1 MQSNAQ
7 NIAGNVSVLL
17 LGDSRMAFP
26 IAKALHKQGAQVFA
40 GVSIYS
46 NYLEWSRYLHGTFSH
61 PSTDNGTDDALP
73 AILNWL
79 AQNPQIDVIQPVS
92 ESASRLIMRHRE
104 TFERIATLIMPSS
117 ETVSLC
123 SSKGEMFR
131 LCREL
136 GVPLAPFEIIESQD
150 ALLAASQRIGFP
162 LIVKPSNVD
171 AELFGRKA
179 IITQS
184 ESELASAFPAWPSEH
199 PELII
204 QKFVKGPRHSVIFS
218 AQNGRLLK
226 AAAVAALRTHEDDG
240 TGYTTLGVTVAP
252 SQPVKDATEKLVR
265 ALDYSFTGCTQFI
278 VDPDTGET
286 TFMELNPRTSLARIS
301 EAAGVHHSLLGLQH
315 ALGVDLGDQDDAWDT
330 KHGVRYVW
338 TKGDLMRLKRGVATG
353 QKSIFQALYELPSI
367 GWDAVRSCHA
377 IFDLSDPMPAIGTYL
392 NPIIEKFRTPN
403 DKTVTHGCEAK
414 YQT

>member
-1 MQSNAQ
+1 MRTNAR
-7 NIAGNVSVLL
+7 NSTRDASVLL

-26 IAKALHKQGAQVFA
+26 IAKALYEHGAKVFA

-104 TFERIATLIMPSS
+104 TFERIAKLIMPASQA
-117 ETVSLC
+117 VSRC
-123 SSKGEMFR
+123 ANKGEMFR
-131 LCREL
+131 LCQEL
-136 GVPLAPFEIIESQD
+136 GVPLAPFEIIESRQ
-150 ALLAASQRIGFP
+150 ALISASSRIGFP

-179 IITQS
+179 IIAQS
-184 ESELASAFPAWPSEH
+184 ESELKAAFPMWPNEH

-204 QKFVKGPRHSVIFS
+204 QKFVKGPRQSVIFS
-218 AQNGRLLK
+218 AKNGRLLK

-252 SQPVKDATEKLVR
+252 SQPVKDATENLVH

-301 EAAGVHHSLLGLQH
+301 EAAGLHHSLLGLQH
-315 ALGVDLGDQDDAWDT
+315 ALGANLNDQGDAWDT

-353 QKSIFQALYELPSI
+353 HKTIFEALRELPSI
-367 GWDAVRSCHA
+367 GWYAVRSCHA
-377 IFDLSDPMPAIGTYL
+377 IFDISDPMPAVGTYL
-392 NPIIEKFRTPN
+392 NPIIEQFRTSN
-403 DKTVTHGCEAK
+403 TKEVSHGIDVE